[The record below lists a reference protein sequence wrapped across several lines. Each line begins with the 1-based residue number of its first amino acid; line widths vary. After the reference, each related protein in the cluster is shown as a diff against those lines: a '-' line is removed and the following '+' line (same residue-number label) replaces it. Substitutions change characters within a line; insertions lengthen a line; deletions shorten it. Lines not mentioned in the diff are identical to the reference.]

1 MPDLQTALDTT
12 APAPAPVVPV
22 QPAVANTGV
31 QEANAGSNDPNTQ
44 INDFVEVDGRRPP
57 APTPAP
63 APKVEG
69 KYRDLETANKSYEE
83 LMKLYSAATGRTANT
98 VEKLEKALTD
108 LPTQLAQ
115 LLTKQTQPAAPTP
128 QPAVPQQPASRFKF
142 NIDELADP
150 DALAASLD
158 RQLSPL
164 LGQSQAQ
171 LDPNK
176 LVEGLAPKIGE
187 IIQQQLAAREEA
199 ALRTRAEAD
208 MKALVD
214 AGNDPGLVQ
223 AAVAYAIN
231 QNKNVASVT
240 DAWKLFQSKFPQMF
254 AQQKAEDIMGELAGQ
269 RQQVPRDLG
278 AGVNVV
284 NGDSLRSAFDNV
296 RKYKF
301 ASQEFL

>member
-1 MPDLQTALDTT
+1 MPDLQTALEPS
-12 APAPAPVVPV
+12 APAPAPVATP
-22 QPAVANTGV
+22 QPAQVNTGV
-31 QEANAGSNDPNTQ
+31 QEAQNVDANTQ
-44 INDFVEVDGRRPP
+44 INDFIEVDGRRPAPQP
-57 APTPAP
+57 AAKPA
-63 APKVEG
+63 ETG
-69 KYRDLETANKSYEE
+69 KYQDLSAANKGYDE
-83 LMKLYSAATGRTANT
+83 LYKLYTQGAARTANT
-98 VEKLEKALTD
+98 VDKLEKALTD

-115 LLTKQTQPAAPTP
+115 LLTKQTQPATPTP
-128 QPAVPQQPASRFKF
+128 QPVAQPQQQASRFKF

-176 LVEGLAPKIGE
+176 LVEGLAPRIGE

-199 ALRTRAEAD
+199 ALRSRAEAD
-208 MKALVD
+208 IKALTD
-214 AGNDPGLVQ
+214 AGNDAGLVQ

-231 QNKNVASVT
+231 TNKNVSSVPE
-240 DAWKLFQSKFPQMF
+240 AWKIFQAKFPQVF
-254 AQQKAEDIMGELAGQ
+254 AQQKAEDIMGEMAGQ

-278 AGVNVV
+278 AGVNVA
-284 NGDSLRSAFDNV
+284 NGDALRTAFDSV
-296 RKYKF
+296 RKHKF